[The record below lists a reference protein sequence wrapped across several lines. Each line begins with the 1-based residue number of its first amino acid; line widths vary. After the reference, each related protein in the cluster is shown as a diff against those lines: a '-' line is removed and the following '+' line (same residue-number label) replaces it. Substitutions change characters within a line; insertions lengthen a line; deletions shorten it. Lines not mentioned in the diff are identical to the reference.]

1 MEMIQKF
8 KENKYILKMVL
19 LGDVGVGKT
28 NIIRRIMNQD
38 FQKLKS
44 TVGAEFIY
52 VDIFDVDP
60 NDPNKQLSIQ
70 IWDTCKA

>member
-28 NIIRRIMNQD
+28 NIIRRIMNKD

>member
-1 MEMIQKF
+1 MIQKF

>member
-1 MEMIQKF
+1 MEMIQKI

-28 NIIRRIMNQD
+28 NIIRRIMNKD

>member
-1 MEMIQKF
+1 MIQKF

-52 VDIFDVDP
+52 VDISDVDP
-60 NDPNKQLSIQ
+60 NNSNKQLSIQ
-70 IWDTCKA
+70 IWDTSKT